1 MKVSF
6 FELKGWEQEILKN
19 GLRKHKLNFDS
30 EPLTEKNI
38 SKVKDADVISVFVY
52 SEIDKKIFDKMKK
65 IKLIITRSAG
75 FDHIDLK
82 ECKRRKI
89 VVLNIPRYGE
99 NTVAEHTFALILALS
114 RKVHESHLR
123 RLNHDFSIEGLK
135 GFDLAGKTLGVIGT
149 GRIGKHV
156 IRIARGFEMNVLAHT
171 HNPDDFL
178 AEQMDFKYVGLNEL
192 LKKSDIITIH
202 VPYCEEN
209 FHLIDKNKI
218 SMMKKGV
225 ILINTARG
233 ELVDTESLIEGLETG
248 KVGGAGLDVLEGE
261 KFLRE
266 EKEFL
271 YKPEKRKELQQIV
284 ENHELLSFDNVVYT
298 PHIAFYS
305 QEALVRIIETTVQ
318 YILDFG
324 KGKVDEGAKVCM

>member
-75 FDHIDLK
+75 FYHIDLK

-123 RLNHDFSIEGLK
+123 RLNHDFSIVGLK

>member
-192 LKKSDIITIH
+192 LKKSGIITIH

>member
-1 MKVSF
+1 MKIVF
-6 FELKGWEQEILKN
+6 FEVQGWEIPIFKSKLKGYDLSF
-19 GLRKHKLNFDS
+19 HM
-30 EPLTEKNI
+30 EPLSEENIDRAEK
-38 SKVKDADVISVFVY
+38 ADVISVFIY
-52 SEIDKKIFDKMKK
+52 SKIDKKVIDKLKKVKLITTRSMGYDHIDVGECKRKK
-65 IKLIITRSAG
+65 IKVS
-75 FDHIDLK
+75 
-82 ECKRRKI
+82 
-89 VVLNIPRYGE
+89 VVPSYGE

-114 RKVHESHLR
+114 RKIHQSHLR

>member
-156 IRIARGFEMNVLAHT
+156 IRIARVFEMNVLAHT

-284 ENHELLSFDNVVYT
+284 ENHELFSLLHYF
-298 PHIAFYS
+298 ILFY
-305 QEALVRIIETTVQ
+305 QESRVLRPRKLASWRSVKFSSIMERTL
-318 YILDFG
+318 
-324 KGKVDEGAKVCM
+324 